1 MEMHDVRN
9 SLLKLLRADVMGP
22 QLDAEERPIADESLQ
37 ITGSPDRFYLVGKL
51 LPVRRESSQGAAG
64 SQGHDIIREDGHD
77 ADLSLLGCRSH
88 SHGGQGSPDGICGGR

>member
-37 ITGSPDRFYLVGKL
+37 IT
-51 LPVRRESSQGAAG
+51 
-64 SQGHDIIREDGHD
+64 
-77 ADLSLLGCRSH
+77 
-88 SHGGQGSPDGICGGR
+88 